1 MQCFPTITKYERIKS
16 PGQKIFQICREKQFF
31 LLNFSLASRINY
43 VRCSFHRVFR
53 ELFLPRYIKS
63 QGHVR
68 YSVKLSFNLDK
79 IYGIKEYQ
87 KNSKTTES
95 NVNIV

>member
-1 MQCFPTITKYERIKS
+1 M
-16 PGQKIFQICREKQFF
+16 
-31 LLNFSLASRINY
+31 
-43 VRCSFHRVFR
+43 FR

-87 KNSKTTES
+87 KNSKTAES

>member
-1 MQCFPTITKYERIKS
+1 M
-16 PGQKIFQICREKQFF
+16 F
-31 LLNFSLASRINY
+31 LSQG
-43 VRCSFHRVFR
+43 VFR
-53 ELFLPRYIKS
+53 ELFLPKVYKS

-68 YSVKLSFNLDK
+68 YSVKKLSFNLDK

-87 KNSKTTES
+87 KNSKTAES